1 MDQASTE
8 VAKGFL
14 GLTGSKKSLQ
24 QNKQMLN
31 KGEESTLFV
40 RSSANQSP
48 CQGFLRS
55 YHTLPLLLPVLPAKH
70 PKPLSSKPSWPRA
83 YPWDTYAPHV
93 LRRLTFPHPSGRGP
107 LPPRPGSP
115 HPAGGAVPPPSPPSA
130 AAPPVGPQRQGSRAA
145 GGAAAPM
152 SGPRGALQ
160 AWCRRQC
167 EGYRG
172 VEIRDLSS
180 SFRDGLAF
188 CAILHRHRPDL
199 L

>member
-1 MDQASTE
+1 MPHTSFAVRRFHILQGEARSLPGPVPPTPQA
-8 VAKGFL
+8 G
-14 GLTGSKKSLQ
+14 
-24 QNKQMLN
+24 
-31 KGEESTLFV
+31 
-40 RSSANQSP
+40 P
-48 CQGFLRS
+48 C
-55 YHTLPLLLPVLPAKH
+55 LLLPL
-70 PKPLSSKPSWPRA
+70 
-83 YPWDTYAPHV
+83 
-93 LRRLTFPHPSGRGP
+93 
-107 LPPRPGSP
+107 
-115 HPAGGAVPPPSPPSA
+115 PPSA